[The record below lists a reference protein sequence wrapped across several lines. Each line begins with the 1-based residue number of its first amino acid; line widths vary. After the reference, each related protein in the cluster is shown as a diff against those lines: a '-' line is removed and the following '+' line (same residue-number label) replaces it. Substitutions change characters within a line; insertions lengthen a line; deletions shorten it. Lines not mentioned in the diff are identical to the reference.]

1 MKKLANFIDLLKSV
15 PNIFI
20 QTHDFPDHDAV
31 ASAFGLQALLASYG
45 VASRLAYSGVIQ
57 RDSLRQMIERL
68 GIEIRHAGYYQDAC
82 AASIITVDGVAGNRN
97 IKNLDGKVIAV
108 VDHHETK
115 APRGLMYC
123 DIKPRLGSCSTLIFQ
138 YFEKLKVRVPD
149 AVATALLIG
158 IGIDTAS
165 LTRGAISHDVIAYFR
180 LMKNADNEFANYTLR
195 NNIQKKDLDF
205 FKFGIEKVRIEGEFA
220 FCYFPE
226 GCNQNLMGIIANFFL
241 SLNEVYFVV
250 LCAMNDAKI
259 SFSVRSE
266 KREWNAAAIIQKAL
280 EGIGFGGGH
289 HDMAGGIISD
299 AALFDEPAVA
309 KKIAAILNAAAP
321 K

>member
-1 MKKLANFIDLLKSV
+1 MKKLLNFIDLLKGIK
-15 PNIFI
+15 NIFI

-31 ASAFGLQALLASYG
+31 ASAFGLQALLASFG

-68 GIEIRHAGYYQDAC
+68 GIEIRHAGYYEDAC
-82 AASIITVDGVAGNRN
+82 EAAIITVDGVAGNRN
-97 IKNLDGKVIAV
+97 IKSLSGKVIAV

-115 APRGLMYC
+115 APHGLMYC
-123 DIKPRLGSCSTLIFQ
+123 DIKPRLGSCSTIIFQ
-138 YFEKLKVRVPD
+138 YFEKLKIKVPYN
-149 AVATALLIG
+149 VATALLIG

-165 LTRGAISHDVIAYFR
+165 LTRGAVSHDVIAYFR
-180 LMKNADNEFANYTLR
+180 LMKNADNEFVNYTLR
-195 NNIQKKDLDF
+195 NNIQRKDLDF
-205 FKFGIEKVRIEGEFA
+205 FKYGIEKVKIDGELA

-241 SLNEVYFVV
+241 SLNEVSFVV
-250 LCAMNDAKI
+250 LCAMNETKI

-266 KREWNAAAIIQKAL
+266 KPEWNAAGIIQKAL

-299 AALFDEPAVA
+299 PSLFDERAFT
-309 KKIAAILNAAAP
+309 KKIMVLLDAGTA